1 MNNTSQIH
9 NSTGADS
16 PGKLRSTMRLNIF
29 QQLMRSW
36 TTLGPYNAA
45 QAMQLGDP
53 CDIPRWQTAIDD
65 VVNAIGLGLP
75 QFQGQ
80 CALFS
85 NRQAVMLQVCR
96 EPLSVVSARELNT
109 PFAKTDVP
117 LRVCI
122 IPEGTEYWLL
132 TIYDHWIADSWSIRE
147 FMRLILTVYDGSP
160 VERLSVLRVNDQRF
174 DNFFRQRRGSL
185 SAPMKTLHAARRYF
199 THRRSW
205 RFDLAD
211 PMDFSTGCSMHVL
224 PDGTLNT
231 LISCAKARQCRLNDI
246 FLAAIAMV
254 IGQLTAQSRY
264 KLRRRWWAGGR
275 TCVSI
280 GSIVDIRDLADEPLD
295 QTFGL
300 FLSSCITT
308 FQKPEIHTPT
318 ELIGRAA
325 RQTAAFKN
333 RCGAIAAFGEL
344 AVVKYFSELYEQ
356 PRHKAL
362 FFQKNC
368 PLLAGVSNVNLTGA
382 WMDQRT
388 GTGTAVQNYIRISPV
403 GPLLPVVFA
412 LTTFHSRLSLCLTW
426 RKAALTDAQA
436 AQLAAGFMKFLEELK
451 P

>member
-1 MNNTSQIH
+1 MNKTSSSRDLDGGEPPDKIRA
-9 NSTGADS
+9 N
-16 PGKLRSTMRLNIF
+16 MRLNIF

-45 QAMQLGDP
+45 QAMQLDGT
-53 CDIPRWQTAIDD
+53 CDIPRWQAAIDA
-65 VVNAIGLGLP
+65 VINAIGLGLP
-75 QFQGQ
+75 QFHDQ
-80 CALFS
+80 CAIFS
-85 NRQAVMLQVCR
+85 NHKTVVVQICH
-96 EPLSVVSARELNT
+96 ESLSTLSARELNT
-109 PFAKTDVP
+109 PFATTDIP

-122 IPEGTEYWLL
+122 VPEGNGYWLL

-147 FMRLILTVYDGSP
+147 FMRLILTVHDGTP
-160 VERLSVLRVNDQRF
+160 VERLPVLRISDQSF
-174 DNFFRQRRGSL
+174 DNFFQSRRSSL
-185 SAPMKTLHAARRYF
+185 TAPMKTLHAARRYF

-211 PMDFSTGCSMHVL
+211 PMDFSAGCSMHVL

-231 LISCAKARQCRLNDI
+231 LLSCAKARQCRLNDI

-254 IGQLTAQSRY
+254 IGQLTAESRY
-264 KLRRRWWAGGR
+264 KLRRRWWAGSR
-275 TCVSI
+275 TAVSI
-280 GSIVDIRDLADEPLD
+280 GSIVDIRALADKPLD

-308 FQKPEIHTPT
+308 FQRPEIQTPT
-318 ELIGRAA
+318 ELIVRAA
-325 RQTAAFKN
+325 RQTAAFKK
-333 RCGAIAAFGEL
+333 RSGAIAAFGEL

-368 PLLAGVSNVNLTGA
+368 PLLAGVSNVNLTGS
-382 WMDQRT
+382 WVNQTTST
-388 GTGTAVQNYIRISPV
+388 GNVVQNYIRISPV
-403 GPLLPVVFA
+403 GPLLPIVFA
-412 LTTFHSRLSLCLTW
+412 LTTFRSRLSLCLTW

-436 AQLAAGFMKFLEELK
+436 AHLADAFMKFLEELK